1 MEVNLN
7 VVMEE
12 SWKKF
17 KEQTEES
24 MRIIN
29 EFLDDISSNEKSQL
43 RKQVIMNDEISQEP
57 EPIPQ
62 PMSPTM
68 PQPLP
73 EPTAQVF
80 LDDEKYKI
88 PELPKQMFV
97 GKDET
102 SQLIQEMFSG
112 KPLSDRKK
120 TYGKLR
126 DMVKEIMER
135 EHVSRAQA
143 YRRAKRIL
151 NS

>member
-1 MEVNLN
+1 
-7 VVMEE
+7 MEE

-29 EFLDDISSNEKSQL
+29 EFLDEISPNEKSHSNEK
-43 RKQVIMNDEISQEP
+43 VTINNEMSQEP
-57 EPIPQ
+57 EPIPI
-62 PMSPTM
+62 PTPTM

-73 EPTAQVF
+73 EPSNQVF
-80 LDDEKYKI
+80 LDDEKPKI
-88 PELPKQMFV
+88 VELPKQLFV
-97 GKDET
+97 DKDET
-102 SQLIQEMFSG
+102 SQLIQEMFYS
-112 KPLSDRKK
+112 KPLSNRRK

-126 DMVKEIMER
+126 DMVKGIMEK